1 MKTFKN
7 GKDHNWYE
15 GMTNEQIE
23 AVTELKK
30 EQDQVKENKPK
41 SKIGSILKQYE
52 LMHKIVETSEKEKA
66 IKEAALSDAYMIDGN
81 DNAYRDHDYRK

>member
-1 MKTFKN
+1 MKPFKN

-23 AVTELKK
+23 AVSELKK
-30 EQDQVKENKPK
+30 EQDQIKENKPK
-41 SKIGSILKQYE
+41 SKIESILKQYE
-52 LMHKIVETSEKEKA
+52 LMHKIVEISEKEKA

>member
-41 SKIGSILKQYE
+41 SKC
-52 LMHKIVETSEKEKA
+52 
-66 IKEAALSDAYMIDGN
+66 
-81 DNAYRDHDYRK
+81 